1 MEHNNASAQ
10 PDSHESRFHKE
21 EFPFFWVV
29 NVYAKYTQLME
40 IELKKI
46 DIDLSRFRV
55 LMLVHQYHR
64 ASISRI
70 TEYAVSKMPT
80 VTKIVGACVKMG
92 C

>member
-1 MEHNNASAQ
+1 MLVDQNNTSEH

-40 IELKKI
+40 IELKK
-46 DIDLSRFRV
+46 
-55 LMLVHQYHR
+55 
-64 ASISRI
+64 SISI
-70 TEYAVSKMPT
+70 FPVS
-80 VTKIVGACVKMG
+80 G

>member
-40 IELKKI
+40 IELKKSTSTFP
-46 DIDLSRFRV
+46 DSG
-55 LMLVHQYHR
+55 Y
-64 ASISRI
+64 
-70 TEYAVSKMPT
+70 
-80 VTKIVGACVKMG
+80 
-92 C
+92 